1 MRENSIKLKIEE
13 LKRDGVYRKLS
24 ISSSPNEAVITLNGK
39 RVVNLCSNNYL
50 GFANHN
56 RMKEAA
62 KRAIDKYGVG
72 AGAVR
77 TISGNMAIHEELD
90 ERLAKFKREEAA
102 LVFQSG
108 FLANLGVIQAI
119 TDKGD
124 LIISDELN
132 HASIIDGVRL
142 SRADR
147 AVFPHSDMKA
157 LEAILKERRQDY
169 NEVLIITDGVFS
181 MDGDIANLP
190 DIVKLAKKYDAKVY
204 VDDAHGSGVLGENGR
219 GTVDHFNL
227 HGQVDYIMGTLSKAI
242 GVVGAYIAGS
252 KEMKDYLLHRGRPL
266 LFSTAMMPAACGAAI
281 EAINMLEESNEYTKK
296 LWDNTNYFQSKLK
309 ELGFK
314 LGKTKTPITPL
325 MIYDEAKTMIFAKKL
340 LERGVYTSGIVFPTV
355 PKGMARIRMMLS
367 SEHTKEDLDFA
378 INEIYQLSK
387 ELEII

>member
-1 MRENSIKLKIEE
+1 MKKDSIKVKIDE

-24 ISSSPNEAVITLNGK
+24 VSSTPNEAIITLNGK

-50 GFANHN
+50 GFANHE
-56 RMKEAA
+56 RLKKAA
-62 KRAIDKYGVG
+62 KDGIDKYGVG
-72 AGAVR
+72 SGAVR
-77 TISGNMAIHEELD
+77 TISGNMQIHEELD

-147 AVFPHSDMKA
+147 AVFSHSDMDA
-157 LEAILKERRQDY
+157 LEAILKEKREQY

-190 DIVKLAKKYDAKVY
+190 GIVKLAKKYDAKVY

-242 GVVGAYIAGS
+242 GVVGAYVCGS
-252 KEMKDYLLHRGRPL
+252 KEMRDYLLHRGRPL
-266 LFSTAMMPAACGAAI
+266 LFSTSMMPAAASAAI
-281 EAINMLEESNEYTKK
+281 EAINMLEESDEYTKK
-296 LWDNTNYFQSKLK
+296 LWENTRYFQSKLK
-309 ELGFK
+309 DLGFK
-314 LGKTKTPITPL
+314 IGNTKTPITPL

-355 PKGMARIRMMLS
+355 PIGTARIRMMLS

>member
-147 AVFPHSDMKA
+147 AVF
-157 LEAILKERRQDY
+157 R
-169 NEVLIITDGVFS
+169 
-181 MDGDIANLP
+181 
-190 DIVKLAKKYDAKVY
+190 IV
-204 VDDAHGSGVLGENGR
+204 
-219 GTVDHFNL
+219 
-227 HGQVDYIMGTLSKAI
+227 I
-242 GVVGAYIAGS
+242 
-252 KEMKDYLLHRGRPL
+252 
-266 LFSTAMMPAACGAAI
+266 
-281 EAINMLEESNEYTKK
+281 
-296 LWDNTNYFQSKLK
+296 
-309 ELGFK
+309 
-314 LGKTKTPITPL
+314 
-325 MIYDEAKTMIFAKKL
+325 
-340 LERGVYTSGIVFPTV
+340 
-355 PKGMARIRMMLS
+355 
-367 SEHTKEDLDFA
+367 
-378 INEIYQLSK
+378 
-387 ELEII
+387 